1 MLDFKRRRC
10 LDESGSPSPT
20 FRRGGGEV
28 LGGGWVGWGDKKE
41 EKKGKLRQRKR
52 RKTCSPENVIYQF
65 VAT

>member
-28 LGGGWVGWGDKKE
+28 LGGGWVGWDDKKE

-52 RKTCSPENVIYQF
+52 RKTCSPENVI
-65 VAT
+65 